1 MFFFFGIMNDQ
12 KNLDFHQP
20 MTCDVCGRMGQYQVF
35 VTYMVLSI
43 FFIPI
48 FKWGRTYYVRTSC
61 CGSLYQLRPEVGRA
75 IERGESVTIQQTDL
89 YLEQRG
95 QAGAQN
101 RSAGQREQGN
111 AGAWQSHGADQTYWQ
126 ASGQN
131 RSAGAQNG
139 AAYRQNA
146 AGAPTRSTQQ
156 RLLEQQGKWTKV
168 CYNCGYTTTEDF
180 EYCPKCG
187 KKFEYTEQK

>member
-12 KNLDFHQP
+12 KDLDFHQP

-75 IERGESVTIQQTDL
+75 IERGENATIQQTDL
-89 YLEQRG
+89 Y
-95 QAGAQN
+95 
-101 RSAGQREQGN
+101 
-111 AGAWQSHGADQTYWQ
+111 
-126 ASGQN
+126 
-131 RSAGAQNG
+131 
-139 AAYRQNA
+139 
-146 AGAPTRSTQQ
+146 
-156 RLLEQQGKWTKV
+156 LEQQGKWTKV

-187 KKFEYTEQK
+187 KKFEYREQE

>member
-12 KNLDFHQP
+12 KNLNFHQP

-75 IERGESVTIQQTDL
+75 IERGENATIQQTDL

-95 QAGAQN
+95 Q
-101 RSAGQREQGN
+101 EQ
-111 AGAWQSHGADQTYWQ
+111 H
-126 ASGQN
+126 
-131 RSAGAQNG
+131 
-139 AAYRQNA
+139 
-146 AGAPTRSTQQ
+146 
-156 RLLEQQGKWTKV
+156 GKWTKV

-187 KKFEYTEQK
+187 KKFEYREQK

>member
-75 IERGESVTIQQTDL
+75 IERGESVAIQQTDL

-95 QAGAQN
+95 QAG
-101 RSAGQREQGN
+101 
-111 AGAWQSHGADQTYWQ
+111 
-126 ASGQN
+126 GQN
-131 RSAGAQNG
+131 RSASAQNDATYG
-139 AAYRQNA
+139 QNT
-146 AGAPTRSTQQ
+146 AGASAGSMQQ

>member
-75 IERGESVTIQQTDL
+75 IERGENVAIQQTDL
-89 YLEQRG
+89 Y
-95 QAGAQN
+95 
-101 RSAGQREQGN
+101 
-111 AGAWQSHGADQTYWQ
+111 
-126 ASGQN
+126 
-131 RSAGAQNG
+131 
-139 AAYRQNA
+139 
-146 AGAPTRSTQQ
+146 
-156 RLLEQQGKWTKV
+156 LEQQGKWTKV

>member
-12 KNLDFHQP
+12 KDLDFHQP

-61 CGSLYQLRPEVGRA
+61 CGSLCQLRPEVGRA
-75 IERGESVTIQQTDL
+75 IERGENVAIQQTDL

-95 QAGAQN
+95 QAGAACGQN
-101 RSAGQREQGN
+101 TAGASAG
-111 AGAWQSHGADQTYWQ
+111 
-126 ASGQN
+126 
-131 RSAGAQNG
+131 
-139 AAYRQNA
+139 
-146 AGAPTRSTQQ
+146 STQQ

>member
-12 KNLDFHQP
+12 KDLDFHQP

-95 QAGAQN
+95 QNTTGTPAG
-101 RSAGQREQGN
+101 
-111 AGAWQSHGADQTYWQ
+111 
-126 ASGQN
+126 
-131 RSAGAQNG
+131 
-139 AAYRQNA
+139 
-146 AGAPTRSTQQ
+146 STQQ

>member
-1 MFFFFGIMNDQ
+1 
-12 KNLDFHQP
+12 
-20 MTCDVCGRMGQYQVF
+20 
-35 VTYMVLSI
+35 MVLSI

-75 IERGESVTIQQTDL
+75 IERGENVTIQQTDL

-95 QAGAQN
+95 QAGGQN
-101 RSAGQREQGN
+101 RSAGQYGQDN
-111 AGAWQSHGADQTYWQ
+111 AGAWQSHGADQAYWQ
-126 ASGQN
+126 ADGQN
-131 RSAGAQNG
+131 RSSGAQNG
-139 AAYRQNA
+139 AAYGQNA
-146 AGAPTRSTQQ
+146 AGSTQQ

-187 KKFEYTEQK
+187 KKFEYREQK

>member
-12 KNLDFHQP
+12 KDLHFHQP

-75 IERGESVTIQQTDL
+75 IEHGENVTIQQTDL

-101 RSAGQREQGN
+101 RQYGQHASAE
-111 AGAWQSHGADQTYWQ
+111 
-126 ASGQN
+126 
-131 RSAGAQNG
+131 
-139 AAYRQNA
+139 
-146 AGAPTRSTQQ
+146 STQQ

-187 KKFEYTEQK
+187 NKFEYKEQK

>member
-75 IERGESVTIQQTDL
+75 IERGENVAIQQTDL
-89 YLEQRG
+89 Y
-95 QAGAQN
+95 
-101 RSAGQREQGN
+101 
-111 AGAWQSHGADQTYWQ
+111 
-126 ASGQN
+126 
-131 RSAGAQNG
+131 
-139 AAYRQNA
+139 
-146 AGAPTRSTQQ
+146 
-156 RLLEQQGKWTKV
+156 LEQQGKWTKV

-187 KKFEYTEQK
+187 KKFEYREQE

>member
-101 RSAGQREQGN
+101 RSAGQCE
-111 AGAWQSHGADQTYWQ
+111 
-126 ASGQN
+126 
-131 RSAGAQNG
+131 
-139 AAYRQNA
+139 
-146 AGAPTRSTQQ
+146 
-156 RLLEQQGKWTKV
+156 
-168 CYNCGYTTTEDF
+168 
-180 EYCPKCG
+180 
-187 KKFEYTEQK
+187 

>member
-12 KNLDFHQP
+12 KDFDFHQP

-48 FKWGRTYYVRTSC
+48 FRWGRTYYVRTSC

-75 IERGESVTIQQTDL
+75 IERGENATIQQTDL

-101 RSAGQREQGN
+101 RSSGQREQGN
-111 AGAWQSHGADQTYWQ
+111 AGAWQSHGADQTYWP
-126 ASGQN
+126 
-131 RSAGAQNG
+131 AGAARGQDT
-139 AAYRQNA
+139 
-146 AGAPTRSTQQ
+146 AGAPTGSTQQ

-187 KKFEYTEQK
+187 KKFEYREQE

>member
-12 KNLDFHQP
+12 KNLNFHQP

-75 IERGESVTIQQTDL
+75 IERGENVTIQQTDL

-95 QAGAQN
+95 QN
-101 RSAGQREQGN
+101 
-111 AGAWQSHGADQTYWQ
+111 
-126 ASGQN
+126 
-131 RSAGAQNG
+131 
-139 AAYRQNA
+139 
-146 AGAPTRSTQQ
+146 
-156 RLLEQQGKWTKV
+156 QQGKWTKI

-187 KKFEYTEQK
+187 KKFEYREQK

>member
-12 KNLDFHQP
+12 KDLNFHQP

-75 IERGESVTIQQTDL
+75 IERGENVPIQQTDL
-89 YLEQRG
+89 YLERRG

-101 RSAGQREQGN
+101 RSAGV
-111 AGAWQSHGADQTYWQ
+111 
-126 ASGQN
+126 
-131 RSAGAQNG
+131 QNG
-139 AAYRQNA
+139 AAYGQNA
-146 AGAPTRSTQQ
+146 AGAPAGSAQQ
-156 RLLEQQGKWTKV
+156 RLLEQQGKWTMV

-187 KKFEYTEQK
+187 KKFEYTEQE

>member
-12 KNLDFHQP
+12 NDLNFHQP

-75 IERGESVTIQQTDL
+75 IEREENVTIQQTDL

-101 RSAGQREQGN
+101 RSAG
-111 AGAWQSHGADQTYWQ
+111 
-126 ASGQN
+126 
-131 RSAGAQNG
+131 AQNG
-139 AAYRQNA
+139 AAYGQNA
-146 AGAPTRSTQQ
+146 AGAPAGSTQQ

-187 KKFEYTEQK
+187 KKFEYTEQE

>member
-75 IERGESVTIQQTDL
+75 IERGENVAIQQTDL

-101 RSAGQREQGN
+101 RSAGQREQDD

-126 ASGQN
+126 A
-131 RSAGAQNG
+131 GAEYG
-139 AAYRQNA
+139 RGFSRKYAAAAPRA
-146 AGAPTRSTQQ
+146 AGQVDEGLLQ
-156 RLLEQQGKWTKV
+156 LRLHHDGRLRVLPEV
-168 CYNCGYTTTEDF
+168 REEVRVYRTEVISWV
-180 EYCPKCG
+180 EARV
-187 KKFEYTEQK
+187 

>member
-75 IERGESVTIQQTDL
+75 IERGENVAIQQTDL

-95 QAGAQN
+95 QNTTGTPAG
-101 RSAGQREQGN
+101 
-111 AGAWQSHGADQTYWQ
+111 
-126 ASGQN
+126 
-131 RSAGAQNG
+131 
-139 AAYRQNA
+139 
-146 AGAPTRSTQQ
+146 STQQ

>member
-12 KNLDFHQP
+12 KDLNFHQP

-75 IERGESVTIQQTDL
+75 IERGENVTIQQTDL

-101 RSAGQREQGN
+101 RSAG
-111 AGAWQSHGADQTYWQ
+111 
-126 ASGQN
+126 
-131 RSAGAQNG
+131 AQNG
-139 AAYRQNA
+139 AAYGQNA
-146 AGAPTRSTQQ
+146 AGAPEGSAQQ

-187 KKFEYTEQK
+187 KKFEYTEQE

>member
-61 CGSLYQLRPEVGRA
+61 CGSLYQLRPEVGHV
-75 IERGESVTIQQTDL
+75 IERGENVTIQQTDL

-95 QAGAQN
+95 QA
-101 RSAGQREQGN
+101 
-111 AGAWQSHGADQTYWQ
+111 
-126 ASGQN
+126 GQN

-146 AGAPTRSTQQ
+146 AGAPTGSTQQ
-156 RLLEQQGKWTKV
+156 RLQEQQGKWTKV

-187 KKFEYTEQK
+187 KKFEYREQK

>member
-12 KNLDFHQP
+12 KNLNYHQP
-20 MTCDVCGRMGQYQVF
+20 MSCNVCGRMGQYQVF

-43 FFIPI
+43 FFIPV
-48 FKWGRTYYVRTSC
+48 FKWGRTYYVRTNC

-75 IERGESVTIQQTDL
+75 IEHGESVTIQQTDL
-89 YLEQRG
+89 YLERRG

-101 RSAGQREQGN
+101 HATDSSYHQ
-111 AGAWQSHGADQTYWQ
+111 D
-126 ASGQN
+126 
-131 RSAGAQNG
+131 G
-139 AAYRQNA
+139 AAYGRNMSGTSA
-146 AGAPTRSTQQ
+146 ADTTQQ

-187 KKFEYTEQK
+187 KKFEYREQE

>member
-12 KNLDFHQP
+12 KDLDFHQP

-75 IERGESVTIQQTDL
+75 IERGESATIQQTDL

-111 AGAWQSHGADQTYWQ
+111 AGAWQSHGADQSYWQ
-126 ASGQN
+126 AGATRGQN
-131 RSAGAQNG
+131 TAGASAG
-139 AAYRQNA
+139 
-146 AGAPTRSTQQ
+146 SMQQ

>member
-12 KNLDFHQP
+12 KDLDFHQP

-61 CGSLYQLRPEVGRA
+61 CSSLYQLRPEVGRA
-75 IERGESVTIQQTDL
+75 IERGENVAIQQTDL

-101 RSAGQREQGN
+101 HSA
-111 AGAWQSHGADQTYWQ
+111 S
-126 ASGQN
+126 
-131 RSAGAQNG
+131 AQNDATYG
-139 AAYRQNA
+139 QNA
-146 AGAPTRSTQQ
+146 AGAPTGSTQQ

>member
-12 KNLDFHQP
+12 KDLDFHQP

-75 IERGESVTIQQTDL
+75 IERGENVAIQQTDL

-95 QAGAQN
+95 QAG
-101 RSAGQREQGN
+101 
-111 AGAWQSHGADQTYWQ
+111 
-126 ASGQN
+126 GQN
-131 RSAGAQNG
+131 RSASAQNDATYG
-139 AAYRQNA
+139 QNA

>member
-12 KNLDFHQP
+12 KDLDFHQP

-75 IERGESVTIQQTDL
+75 IERGESATIQQTDL
-89 YLEQRG
+89 Y
-95 QAGAQN
+95 
-101 RSAGQREQGN
+101 
-111 AGAWQSHGADQTYWQ
+111 
-126 ASGQN
+126 
-131 RSAGAQNG
+131 
-139 AAYRQNA
+139 
-146 AGAPTRSTQQ
+146 
-156 RLLEQQGKWTKV
+156 LEQQGKWTKV

-187 KKFEYTEQK
+187 KKFEYTEQE

>member
-12 KNLDFHQP
+12 KDLNFHQP
-20 MTCDVCGRMGQYQVF
+20 MTCTQCGRMGQYQVF

-75 IERGESVTIQQTDL
+75 IERGEQVTIQQTDL
-89 YLEQRG
+89 YLEQPG
-95 QAGAQN
+95 QTGAQSN
-101 RSAGQREQGN
+101 
-111 AGAWQSHGADQTYWQ
+111 
-126 ASGQN
+126 ASGLRGWPSGHAESTATQQN
-131 RSAGAQNG
+131 RQAISSSQ
-139 AAYRQNA
+139 
-146 AGAPTRSTQQ
+146 SEDQ
-156 RLLEQQGKWTKV
+156 RLLAQQSRWTKV

-187 KKFEYTEQK
+187 KKFEYSEEQ